1 MSFLTKI
8 SCISA
13 GIVFIGL
20 AKASITPAATITLE
34 SARLGTTGQ
43 TGQSGEPVIY
53 SNESI
58 GTNQFLGWR
67 FQLTDPLQVTE
78 IGGHVGTFLPNS
90 NSELDT
96 GNGEVF
102 GAIVSL
108 SDSNAVPKV
117 NPFQLE
123 EEVLASTSFSPGFP
137 SRDVTVPLFV
147 KLNPG
152 NYALIFGTGLFGAS
166 GYGFMP
172 DFQQDFPGSSY
183 FFSVDTF
190 WEGGGGFRGARFV
203 VKGESVVFTPIP
215 EPTCTLGLLTLG
227 ISGAGLLLKRKH
239 KQGF

>member
-20 AKASITPAATITLE
+20 ARTSITQAATITLE

-43 TGQSGEPVIY
+43 TGRSGEPVIS

-58 GTNQFLGWR
+58 GSNQFLGWR
-67 FQLTDPLQVTE
+67 FQLTDPLQVTD
-78 IGGHVGTFLPNS
+78 IGGHLGTFLPNS
-90 NSELDT
+90 GLDF
-96 GNGEVF
+96 GNGEIF

-108 SDSNAVPKV
+108 SGSNAVPQVK
-117 NPFQLE
+117 PFQLE
-123 EEVLASTSFSPGFP
+123 EEVLAATSFNPGFP

-190 WEGGGGFRGARFV
+190 WEGGGNFSGARFV
-203 VKGESVVFTPIP
+203 VKGESGVFTPIP

-227 ISGAGLLLKRKH
+227 ISGASLLLKRKH

>member
-1 MSFLTKI
+1 MSFFTKI

-13 GIVFIGL
+13 CIVFIGL
-20 AKASITPAATITLE
+20 AKTSITQAATITLE

-58 GTNQFLGWR
+58 GSSQFLGWR
-67 FQLTDPLQVTE
+67 FQLTDPLQVTD
-78 IGGHVGTFLPNS
+78 IGGHLATRPNV
-90 NSELDT
+90 
-96 GNGEVF
+96 GNGEIF

-108 SDSNAVPKV
+108 SSSNAVPQV

-123 EEVLASTSFSPGFP
+123 EEVLASTSFNPGFP

-172 DFQQDFPGSSY
+172 DFQQDLPGSSY

-190 WEGGGGFRGARFV
+190 WEGGGSFSGARFV
-203 VKGESVVFTPIP
+203 VKGESGVFTPIP
-215 EPTCTLGLLTLG
+215 EPTCTLGLLTIG
-227 ISGAGLLLKRKH
+227 ISGAGLLLKGKH